1 MALRRAWPGALVIG
15 VDASDVIE
23 AAMRLHAI
31 DVGSDDLAIAGDAD
45 LVVLAAGP
53 DENAR
58 VLPYLTDAIPGE
70 AIVLALGG
78 GESVGELARR
88 LPGRLPVVAGLPSI
102 ELRGTGIHA
111 ASPDLMH
118 GRPWTFAPVT
128 AAHEDMERMH
138 GLVRAIGGDPD
149 TEPPSA

>member
-31 DVGSDDLAIAGDAD
+31 DVGSADLTIAGGAD
-45 LVVLAAGP
+45 LVVLAGGP

-58 VLPYLTDAIPGE
+58 VLPYLADAIAGE
-70 AIVLALGG
+70 AVVLALGG
-78 GESVGELARR
+78 GDRVGELARS
-88 LPGRLPVVAGLPSI
+88 LPSRLPVVAGLPSI

-111 ASPDLMH
+111 ASPGLVQ
-118 GRPWTFAPVT
+118 GRVWTFAPVT
-128 AAHEDMERMH
+128 AAHEDMERMS
-138 GLVRAIGGDPD
+138 GLVRAIGGEPD
-149 TEPPSA
+149 TESPSA